1 MYMTFLAGS
10 PCPKTVSFPRNF
22 STFLL
27 RPAESRNNCASNARL
42 LEFAFLG
49 ERRTGT
55 DARRTA
61 EDTMRQNS
69 MEFDSANCLLLNST
83 CRFAQSPWPAVE
95 RQQVFKIQ

>member
-49 ERRTGT
+49 KRRTGT
-55 DARRTA
+55 DARRAA
-61 EDTMRQNS
+61 EDTMRQNTIK
-69 MEFDSANCLLLNST
+69 FDSAHCTIVNST
-83 CRFAQSPWPAVE
+83 RRFAQFSLAWSYAPASL
-95 RQQVFKIQ
+95 